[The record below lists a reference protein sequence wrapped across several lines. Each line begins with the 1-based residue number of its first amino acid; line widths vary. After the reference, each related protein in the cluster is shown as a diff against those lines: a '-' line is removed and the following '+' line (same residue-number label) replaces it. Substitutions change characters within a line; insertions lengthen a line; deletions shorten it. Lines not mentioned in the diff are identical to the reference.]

1 MPPCP
6 DSIPFSSTLP
16 HAVFK
21 PLLWSWIPSSLLCRI
36 VGNLTGKESKTT
48 IVTGTQRMHTD
59 TPLSDRQHQLHWVG
73 QSAGRQ
79 LSSLWAEL
87 LSLYSQEETGRRR
100 KGGNLH
106 ESDFPMH
113 PQQQIVN
120 KISHPKPKRKR
131 FGPFLL
137 GHREG
142 FFSCFPVAPGT
153 QTPCH
158 LASLLSASPSP
169 AWFTLGSVFKASG
182 QKGLLNFISCR
193 GVSVPDSAKMLR
205 PE

>member
-1 MPPCP
+1 MPRFKSLFVNLTPCSFQALAVVM
-6 DSIPFSSTLP
+6 DSIFFIMP
-16 HAVFK
+16 HCWQ
-21 PLLWSWIPSSLLCRI
+21 PNRQ
-36 VGNLTGKESKTT
+36 GKQNNHSHTHMHSR
-48 IVTGTQRMHTD
+48 TQTH
-59 TPLSDRQHQLHWVG
+59 LSDRQHQLHWVG

-79 LSSLWAEL
+79 LSGLWAEL
-87 LSLYSQEETGRRR
+87 LSLYSQEEPGPRR

-106 ESDFPMH
+106 ESGFPTH

-142 FFSCFPVAPGT
+142 FYSCFPVAPGT

-158 LASLLSASPSP
+158 LASLLSAPSPSP
-169 AWFTLGSVFKASG
+169 ARFTLGSVFKASG

-193 GVSVPDSAKMLR
+193 GVSVPDSAKTLR